1 MDMEKRREEAMQVY
15 TDLCRL
21 TEPDYEMP
29 DDVKRSFTEYWVPSI
44 TEGVLRD
51 LIKTTDRDTA
61 IKMTEDVIRG
71 TVIDEMG
78 IVDYKKIFASI
89 DIRLDFDKAFSSVK
103 DGCDLS
109 YPLGFGFTPEDIK
122 NLALLHKAGK
132 HRKKIEDLLEDCN
145 FHQECG
151 AFAAGDYDD
160 YIS

>member
-1 MDMEKRREEAMQVY
+1 MDMEKRREKAMQVY
-15 TDLCRL
+15 TALCRL
-21 TEPDYEMP
+21 TEPDYEMS
-29 DDVKRSFTEYWVPSI
+29 DDAKRSFTEYWVPLI

-78 IVDYKKIFASI
+78 IVDYKTIFTSI

-109 YPLGFGFTPEDIK
+109 EPLGFGFTPEDIK

-160 YIS
+160 YIN